1 MKIVNFQ
8 KYVLKTFFLNNEIK
22 IKISSSNVWKH
33 LPDGGW
39 MGESIDDE
47 AAGTEEANAPAIV
60 GSAGGERTGADV
72 ASTA

>member
-1 MKIVNFQ
+1 
-8 KYVLKTFFLNNEIK
+8 
-22 IKISSSNVWKH
+22 
-33 LPDGGW
+33 